1 MHFCWWPIDIKSFDL
16 HGDVDSNDKEGIDEA
31 DQEPDLHRFD
41 AGGVGQG
48 GGHGQVDGGEH
59 HHAGDVHS
67 DDQIVLVRD
76 GQVVRGLVDDVHQDG
91 W

>member
-1 MHFCWWPIDIKSFDL
+1 MHCCWWPIDIKSFDL

-59 HHAGDVHS
+59 HHAGDVHR
-67 DDQIVLVRD
+67 DDQLITRLSRD
-76 GQVVRGLVDDVHQDG
+76 EVCQLVDYVH
-91 W
+91 